1 MYVARR
7 LVRMSVEDIGLA
19 DPQAVIIANSIK
31 DTVHFLG
38 QPEGD
43 LALANLVVY
52 LAQAPK
58 SNSVE
63 VAYMKAKV
71 DVAETRNDPVP
82 LHLRNA
88 PTALMKGLG
97 YNRGYQYAHDAP
109 DARVDQ
115 VHFPDNLR
123 GRRYYQ
129 PTDRG
134 YEVRIAERLAWREDL
149 ESVKPLPVPEP
160 VAAPSRSKPPT
171 TPDGMIDP
179 QATAGEEPQIP
190 VEHDEAPARPSK
202 RARGTARG

>member
-1 MYVARR
+1 
-7 LVRMSVEDIGLA
+7 
-19 DPQAVIIANSIK
+19 
-31 DTVHFLG
+31 
-38 QPEGD
+38 PEGD

-115 VHFPDNLR
+115 VHFPENLR

-160 VAAPSRSKPPT
+160 IAPQARSKTPT
-171 TPDGMIDP
+171 SADGMIDP

-190 VEHDEAPARPSK
+190 VEQDDPPVRPTK
-202 RARGTARG
+202 RARGAARG